1 VPIPDVSLVDL
12 TCRVQKEVSAE
23 QVNDSL
29 RQAAEGPMKGYL
41 NVTDEELVSVDYTSS
56 PYSAILDAP
65 LTQVM
70 EGRMVKVL
78 AWYDNEMG
86 FACRLIDLAAYIAA
100 QM

>member
-1 VPIPDVSLVDL
+1 
-12 TCRVQKEVSAE
+12 
-23 QVNDSL
+23 
-29 RQAAEGPMKGYL
+29 MKGYL